1 MNPMDN
7 PVGEANIA
15 FLEEVLKQMEQNI
28 ASQEVKIVRNK
39 CFPILGKYCTIGHK
53 NLRDF

>member
-15 FLEEVLKQMEQNI
+15 FLEEVLKQMEQNT
-28 ASQEVKIVRNK
+28 ASQEVKMSGIKFNSKLQKSRTN
-39 CFPILGKYCTIGHK
+39 
-53 NLRDF
+53 